1 MHSKAHR
8 MRRVFASDGRALIV
22 AMDHAG
28 YMGPVGGLIE
38 PVATVR
44 AVVAGGAD
52 AVMTTLGTAKRIA
65 SALDGRGLILS
76 VDLNAAD
83 PVAVRI
89 AVNPE
94 GEGGNAKTPRARPLG
109 VPR

>member
-44 AVVAGGAD
+44 AVVAGGAPPATVVIED
-52 AVMTTLGTAKRIA
+52 RNGGWHPGKCRVAPRHLYGTRE
-65 SALDGRGLILS
+65 LLQEQLPR
-76 VDLNAAD
+76 
-83 PVAVRI
+83 PVF
-89 AVNPE
+89 
-94 GEGGNAKTPRARPLG
+94 TARQ
-109 VPR
+109 